1 MVEILG
7 ESLPLVLL
15 VVGVVLTI
23 AEAIAPGAHL
33 IVLGV
38 ALIIAGLV
46 GLALNPFIAG
56 GALAVALAATIL
68 LVGGVSLFAYR
79 EFDLYGG
86 KGAGKTSDSA
96 SLKGR
101 TGRVTKQVSPTGGQ
115 IKLTGGGFNP
125 YYTSRSMEGTIEE
138 GEEVFVIDPGGGN
151 ILTVESM
158 GTVEDEID
166 RELDLG
172 RVTDTP
178 ETTEGEREP
187 EYEYEK

>member
-15 VVGVVLTI
+15 VAGVILTI

-33 IVLGV
+33 IVLGI
-38 ALIIAGLV
+38 ALIVAGLV
-46 GLALNPFIAG
+46 GLALGPFIAG
-56 GALAVALAATIL
+56 GALAVTLAATVL

-101 TGRVTKQVSPTGGQ
+101 TGRVTKRVSPTSGQ

-125 YYTSRSMEGTIEE
+125 YYTARTMENEIEE

-151 ILTVESM
+151 VLTVESM
-158 GTVEDEID
+158 GMVEDEID
-166 RELDLG
+166 RELNLG
-172 RVTDTP
+172 QVTDAP
-178 ETTEGEREP
+178 ETEDEP